1 MDLTITKEALNQVLS
16 ITQSFVAKKTTMPI
30 LNNIMLSASDG
41 KLRVSA
47 TDLEITAIASGVAQV
62 RKSGSTTVSA
72 RIFSDLVRELPNGDV
87 TIRLLDGERL
97 EITAKSAKF
106 RMVGISAD
114 EFPSLPG
121 MNFNPKARIAAKQL
135 SEMIGRTLYAVSQD
149 ETRLNL
155 VGVCFEMESGKG
167 KKDRSLRLIATDGH
181 RLGMV
186 TRPVSGLELEERI
199 IVPRKGLAEIK
210 RILDAE
216 DGADV
221 GFEVREGYLV
231 IEAPSSKISVH
242 LIDGE
247 FPDYNQVIPKGKTS
261 QGIISSAEL
270 AHALRRVVLMVSDKS
285 KCVRFDFNK
294 ESVRISSSSPEL
306 GDASEEVAVKYTGE
320 PVSVGFNAL
329 YFLDFL
335 NTIDEPG
342 NIVMELNG
350 SLGPGKF
357 SPEGDDSCVAIIM
370 PMRL

>member
-1 MDLTITKEALNQVLS
+1 MDLTITKEALNQALA

-30 LNNIMLSASDG
+30 LNNILLSASDG

-47 TDLEITAIASGVAQV
+47 TDLEITAVASGTAQV
-62 RKSGSTTVSA
+62 RAAGSTTVNA
-72 RIFSDLVRELPNGDV
+72 RIFTDIVRELPNGDV
-87 TIRLLDGERL
+87 TIKLTDGERL
-97 EITAKSAKF
+97 EIVAKSSKL
-106 RMVGISAD
+106 RMIGASAD

-121 MNFNPKARIAAKQL
+121 MNFQPKARVSAKQL
-135 SEMIGRTLYAVSQD
+135 SEMIGKTLYAVSQD
-149 ETRLNL
+149 ESRMNL
-155 VGVCFEMESGKG
+155 VGVCFEMEAGKG
-167 KKDRSLRLIATDGH
+167 KKDKALRLVATDGH

-186 TRPVSGLELEERI
+186 TRPVSGLELDERI
-199 IVPRKGLAEIK
+199 IVPRKGLSEIK

-216 DGADV
+216 EGGDV
-221 GFEVREGYLV
+221 GVEVREGYLV
-231 IEAPSSKISVH
+231 IEAPTAKISVH

-261 QGIISSAEL
+261 HAVVPSTEL
-270 AHALRRVVLMVSDKS
+270 SHALRRVVLMVSDKS

-306 GDASEEVAVKYTGE
+306 GDATEELAVKYSGE

-335 NTIDEPG
+335 NTMEEPG
-342 NIVMELNG
+342 NVIMELNG
-350 SLGPGKF
+350 ALGPGKF
-357 SPEGDDSCVAIIM
+357 SPEGDESCVGIIM